1 MSLDA
6 IIVNLVLLGILAL
19 AFWKGGQA
27 ERYGAGLY
35 GLCWMAVELL
45 FIPFDPHSAVYLYGV
60 YIADFI
66 VAVGFLVIA
75 LRFSNLWVAIAM
87 IAQGFSAAAHA
98 YRLDDSETMIFY
110 QGIPV
115 WRVVINLTSFVV
127 MGALLFGALSS
138 WAARAY
144 YAKHG
149 KKRWLR
155 SENVWSRT
163 PARLPT
169 SNGASA

>member
-1 MSLDA
+1 LSLDA
-6 IIVNLVLLGILAL
+6 IIVNLVLVGILGL
-19 AFWKGGQA
+19 AFWKGGKA
-27 ERYGAGLY
+27 ERYGAAVY
-35 GLCWMAVELL
+35 GACWTAVELL
-45 FIPFDPHSAVYLYGV
+45 IIPFDSHSAVYLYGV

-66 VAVGFLVIA
+66 IAVGFLLIA
-75 LRFSNLWVAIAM
+75 LRFSNLWIAIAM

-127 MGALLFGALSS
+127 MAALLFGSLSS
-138 WAARAY
+138 WWARAY

-149 KKRWLR
+149 RKRSLR
-155 SENVWSRT
+155 SEKVWSRT
-163 PARLPT
+163 PATQRAV
-169 SNGASA
+169 SGV

>member
-1 MSLDA
+1 MVLL
-6 IIVNLVLLGILAL
+6 VNLVLLAILAL

-35 GLCWMAVELL
+35 GACWIAVELL
-45 FIPFDPHSAVYLYGV
+45 FIPFDSHSPVYLYGV

-75 LRFSNLWVAIAM
+75 LRFSNLWAACAM

-98 YRLDDSETMIFY
+98 YRLDDAETMIY
-110 QGIPV
+110 YHGIAV
-115 WRVVINLTSFVV
+115 WRVVINLTSLVV
-127 MGALLFGALSS
+127 MASLLLGTLSS
-138 WAARAY
+138 WWARAY

-149 KKRWLR
+149 RKPWVK

-163 PARLPT
+163 PARPPT
-169 SNGASA
+169 SASV

>member
-1 MSLDA
+1 VSIDE
-6 IIVNLVLLGILAL
+6 IIVNLVLLGILGL
-19 AFWKGGQA
+19 AFWKGGRA

-35 GLCWMAVELL
+35 GLCWIAVSLL
-45 FIPFDPHSAVYLYGV
+45 FTPVDHYSAVYLYGV

-66 VAVGFLVIA
+66 IAVGFLLIA
-75 LRFSNLWVAIAM
+75 LRFSNLWIALAM

-98 YRLDDSETMIFY
+98 YRLNDAETMIFY

-127 MGALLFGALSS
+127 MAALLLGTLSS
-138 WAARAY
+138 WWARAY

-149 KKRWLR
+149 RKRWTKV
-155 SENVWSRT
+155 ENVWSRT
-163 PARLPT
+163 PARLPN
-169 SNGASA
+169 SASA